1 MPEICRFFGIRIR
14 MYFGDHA
21 PPHFHANYE
30 GNDCV
35 VDIHT
40 LAVIHG
46 SLSPRAMGMVMEW
59 ATIHQEE
66 LMNAFDRAQ
75 NNEDPGRME
84 PLE

>member
-1 MPEICRFFGIRIR
+1 MPEISRFFGIRIR

-35 VDIHT
+35 VDIRT

-46 SLSPRAMGMVMEW
+46 NLSARALGLVMEW
-59 ATIHQEE
+59 ASLHQQE
-66 LMNAFDRAQ
+66 LLESFQRAQ
-75 NNEDPGRME
+75 NKEDPGKIE
-84 PLE
+84 PLK